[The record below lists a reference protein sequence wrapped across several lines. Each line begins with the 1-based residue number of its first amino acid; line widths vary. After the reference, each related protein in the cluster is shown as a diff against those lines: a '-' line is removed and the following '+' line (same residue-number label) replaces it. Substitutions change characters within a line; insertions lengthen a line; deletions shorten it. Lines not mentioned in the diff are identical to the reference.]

1 MKQLLFFLML
11 FCATSAV
18 AQDVIVKKDGG
29 TIVCR
34 IVEVNSS
41 EIVYKKWSDL
51 NGANY
56 VMDRSVAS
64 AINYETGKKD
74 SLSAGVENKYAP
86 GVQNDGARALNDKAL
101 LDLDFAENDY
111 RKEIKRWK
119 SKKILAW
126 SCGGLTC
133 AMGLVVLGSSFESA
147 STDGMTAACVL
158 CGTALLAGGVTWI
171 YCVDKK
177 ANKKIQEANT
187 RVKNFTL
194 LHNEF
199 ELNDGS
205 KLSAGL
211 DILRSDKTKSVGIGF
226 HYNF

>member
-119 SKKILAW
+119 STKSICW
-126 SCGGLTC
+126 ICGGALC
-133 AMGLVVLGSSFESA
+133 ALGVVGICA
-147 STDGMTAACVL
+147 SGDEPAVAVV
-158 CGTALLAGGVTWI
+158 GGVSLALGATYMCI
-171 YCVDKK
+171 GPIKC
-177 ANKKIQEANT
+177 NKKIQEAT
-187 RVKNFTL
+187 DRVNNFTL

-211 DILRSDKTKSVGIGF
+211 DILRSGKTKSVGIGF